1 MKKIIAAVIGM
12 GIGEKH
18 LQAIHGYKNASVKV
32 ICEKNKNKIRILK
45 KKYPKIKI
53 IKEPE
58 EIFKNQTINLVSIAS
73 YDDTHFDYVIKSI
86 RSNKNIIIEKPMC
99 LNLNQLKEINKKIK
113 KNKKIKICSNLVLRV
128 NNLFMSIRKKIDA
141 KKIFYI
147 EADYL
152 WGRKYK
158 LSGWRSKTQGY
169 SITLGA
175 GIHMFDLIM
184 WFLNMKPKTVQ
195 AFASKKD
202 NIDTGFKLNS
212 LAIYILK
219 FPKNI
224 LAKVTVN
231 STGAFKHFH
240 EIKIFQKNKTFLNYV
255 DGAKIY
261 EYKNK
266 NVIQKKLNGN
276 YPDKNNRK
284 KLIRNF
290 LDHLNDSKIKPIMS
304 YSDQVNLMNI
314 CFAADKSIN
323 TGKPEKI
330 IYFK

>member
-18 LQAIHGYKNASVKV
+18 LQAIHGYKNAEVKI
-32 ICEKNKNKIRILK
+32 ICEKSKSKISILK

-53 IKEPE
+53 IEKPE
-58 EIFKNQTINLVSIAS
+58 EIFKNQLINLVSIAS
-73 YDDTHFDYVIKSI
+73 YDETHFDYVIKSI
-86 RSNKNIIIEKPMC
+86 RANKNIIIEKPMC
-99 LNLNQLKEINKKIK
+99 LNIHQLKEINKKIK
-113 KNKKIKICSNLVLRV
+113 KNRKIKICSNLVLRV
-128 NNLFMSIRKKIDA
+128 NDLFMSIRKKINT
-141 KKIFYI
+141 KNIFYI

-152 WGRKYK
+152 WGRKHK
-158 LSGWRSKTQGY
+158 LSEWRSKTPGY

-175 GIHMFDLIM
+175 GIHMFDLAM
-184 WFLNMKPKTVQ
+184 WFLGMKPKTIQ

-202 NIDTGFKLNS
+202 NSDTRFKSNS

-224 LAKVTVN
+224 LVKVTVN

-240 EIKIFQKNKTFLNYV
+240 EIKIFQKNKTFLNCV
-255 DGAKIY
+255 DGAKMY
-261 EYKNK
+261 EYKKK
-266 NVIQKKLNGN
+266 NIVQKKLNGN

-290 LDHLNDSKIKPIMS
+290 LDHLNNNKIKPIIS
-304 YSDQVNLMNI
+304 FNEQINLMNI

-330 IYFK
+330 NYF